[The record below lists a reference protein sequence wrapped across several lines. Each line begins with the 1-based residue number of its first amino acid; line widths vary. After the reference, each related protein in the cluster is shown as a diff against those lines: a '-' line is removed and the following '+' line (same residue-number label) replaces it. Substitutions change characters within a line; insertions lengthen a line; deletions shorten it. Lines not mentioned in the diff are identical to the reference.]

1 MCKITTIKLMSK
13 KIISYNKIHQRT
25 NKLQTTVLP
34 NNISQVSS
42 CSLMYPYMEQEKK
55 EILGGEH
62 FEESKGQTH
71 IQRKMQ

>member
-1 MCKITTIKLMSK
+1 MSK

-25 NKLQTTVLP
+25 NKLQATVLP
-34 NNISQVSS
+34 NNISQISS

-62 FEESKGQTH
+62 FEGSKVQTH
-71 IQRKMQ
+71 NTEKDAVNTSSCMA